1 MKWILSAGEYR
12 YPLDACLGD
21 LMVLL
26 CRIQHQVT
34 RNEFPYVQ
42 RLGQIWEKIPE
53 TSSKTFPSFPDEDY

>member
-1 MKWILSAGEYR
+1 MDTIAGEDC
-12 YPLDACLGD
+12 YPLDACVGD

-42 RLGQIWEKIPE
+42 RLGGK
-53 TSSKTFPSFPDEDY
+53 